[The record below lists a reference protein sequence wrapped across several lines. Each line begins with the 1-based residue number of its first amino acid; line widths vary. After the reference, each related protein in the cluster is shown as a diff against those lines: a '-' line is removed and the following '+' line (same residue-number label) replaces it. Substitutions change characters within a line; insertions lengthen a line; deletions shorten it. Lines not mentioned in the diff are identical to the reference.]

1 MSKVLTEN
9 VTEIPPNSQNEILAA
24 DVNSKFT
31 AITTATTS
39 IDDTNVRSE
48 GIDIRQL
55 NPNSPIMKDAKYI
68 YNGWDDGTTNT
79 FTMGTGGGG
88 DVKDNMP
95 YQRAAIRL
103 NYAKGGYET
112 KIRYCDDDPLIL
124 NQGDLLRIH
133 YGYVLR
139 ELELDNISATF
150 SLSNT
155 VDREAIVM
163 FPVYW
168 DVTQAAGQNTG
179 NMKVF
184 PNRIEW
190 WDNRNNSP
198 TEIPQTDPPSIATS
212 VEERKLDD
220 GICFIDLAAE
230 EIAVGQH
237 SKPQRRLHGC
247 LNYIH
252 EDAAPLTIYAIQIAI
267 TPILRLVHYT
277 APGFDSRAF
286 ITNSLD
292 QTPYYPLD
300 IIMERGNLTAI
311 VMRKGNKG
319 TYR

>member
-55 NPNSPIMKDAKYI
+55 HPNSPIMKDAKYI

-103 NYAKGGYET
+103 NYSKGGYHNKVE
-112 KIRYCDDDPLIL
+112 YCDNDPLIL
-124 NQGDLLRIH
+124 NKGDLLRIH

-139 ELELDNISATF
+139 ELELDAISATF
-150 SLSNT
+150 SLSAS

-198 TEIPQTDPPSIATS
+198 TEIPQTDPPSIAVS

-252 EDAAPLTIYAIQIAI
+252 EDNAPLTIYAIQIAI

-292 QTPYYPLD
+292 QAPYYPLD